1 MELTKV
7 IAELRAERAA
17 IDEALAALDR
27 IARATVGKRRGRPPA
42 WLAAAATTG
51 AIPTGEPRK
60 KRTLSPE
67 VRKKMA
73 EAQKRRWAA
82 YRKDHSASTAK

>member
-17 IDEALAALDR
+17 IDAALAALDR
-27 IARATVGKRRGRPPA
+27 IARGSVRRRGRPPA
-42 WLAAAATTG
+42 WLAATTG
-51 AIPTGEPRK
+51 AIPVSAEPRK
-60 KRTLSPE
+60 KRSLSPE

-73 EAQKRRWAA
+73 EAQKKRWAA
-82 YRKDHSASTAK
+82 YRKDQSAAAR